1 MNLSDSKKRA
11 IGFASAGIAAFA
23 LMWCVASNSEPC
35 AIQVDGRE
43 VAVVSSQKLAEE
55 IVEEI
60 VTSCEK
66 FPDIDVENSQTV
78 EYVSAVGSEVISED
92 EAKEILVEELDVY
105 TDGYLM
111 LADGVVVAQVP
122 TILYGEMSLDYL
134 KLSYM
139 SEDTTF
145 ECTDSK
151 IREEITYEAAQ
162 IEVDDLM
169 DKVDVKYAL
178 KGVETGEPLVTVANV
193 YSVSRTAD
201 VAYDI
206 VMEYDSSM
214 TAGVEKI
221 IQKGANGEQELEL
234 MIVEENGEETYR
246 ETSNSYVLVEAVD
259 EIVSQGVYV
268 QVASRSSSVSNS
280 GMIWPTT
287 ATRISSYFGARSSD
301 NHSGIDIDGE
311 TGDPVWAAKSGVVTQ
326 AGYRGSYGY
335 CVMIDHGNGVSTL
348 YAHLSEVLI
357 SEGAQVDIGEV
368 IGLEGSTGNSTGSHL
383 HFEVQVNG
391 TAVEPFNYV
400 SQ

>member
-11 IGFASAGIAAFA
+11 IGFATAGIAAFA
-23 LMWCVASNSEPC
+23 LMWCVAFSSEPC
-35 AIQVDGRE
+35 AILVDGEE

-60 VTSCEK
+60 VTSSEK
-66 FPDIDVENSQTV
+66 FPDIEVENFQTV
-78 EYVSAVGSEVISED
+78 EYVSAGDSEVISEA
-92 EAKEILVEELDVY
+92 EAREILVEELDVY

-122 TILYGEMSLDYL
+122 SILYGEMSLDYL

-139 SEDTTF
+139 SEDSAF

-178 KGVETGEPLVTVANV
+178 KGIETGEPLVTVANV
-193 YSVSRTAD
+193 YTVTRTME

-214 TAGVEKI
+214 TVGVEKI
-221 IQKGANGEQELEL
+221 IQKGANGEQEVEL
-234 MIVEENGEETYR
+234 MIVEENGTETYR
-246 ETSNSYVLVEAVD
+246 ETYNSYVLVEAVD
-259 EIVSQGVYV
+259 EIISQGVYV

-287 ATRISSYFGARSSD
+287 ATRISSYYGARSSD

-335 CVMIDHGNGVSTL
+335 CVVIDHGNGVTTL
-348 YAHLSEVLI
+348 YAHLSEILTY
-357 SEGAQVDIGEV
+357 EGAQVDIGEV
-368 IGLEGSTGNSTGSHL
+368 IALEGSTGNSTGSHL
-383 HFEVQVNG
+383 HFEVQIDGN
-391 TAVEPFNYV
+391 TTDPLNYV